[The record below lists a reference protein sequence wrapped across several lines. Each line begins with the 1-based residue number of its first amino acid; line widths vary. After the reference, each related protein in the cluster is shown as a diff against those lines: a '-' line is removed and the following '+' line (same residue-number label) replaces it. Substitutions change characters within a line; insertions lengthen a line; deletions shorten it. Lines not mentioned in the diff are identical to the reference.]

1 MKKLI
6 FSALMA
12 LSCGALFAADTDMY
26 LFWMISDNA
35 TVSGGGVLP
44 DDLSGYTAR
53 ISDGSGSNYLTLY
66 SALPNDG
73 GTSYGTSMTASQALG
88 YGFERWAAI
97 GGYDSGSFF
106 VELLADGS
114 DVVAYTS
121 EHMTYAQLASYMS
134 PMKGQAKPADAYGFS
149 TFTAVP
155 EPTSGLLLLLGVAG
169 LALRRKKM
177 QKA

>member
-12 LSCGALFAADTDMY
+12 LSCGALFADGTDMY

-35 TVSGGGVLP
+35 TVSGGGALP
-44 DDLSGYTAR
+44 ADLSGYTAR
-53 ISDGSGSNYLTLY
+53 INAGNDSFLTLY

-73 GTSYGTSMTASQALG
+73 GTSYGTSMDASQAVG
-88 YGFERWAAI
+88 YGFERWANI
-97 GGYDSGSFF
+97 SDYSSGSFML
-106 VELLADGS
+106 ELLNDTT
-114 DVVAYTS
+114 VAYQS
-121 EHMTYAQLASYMS
+121 ESVSYAALAQYMS
-134 PMKGQAKPADAYGFS
+134 SMSGMAAPADAYGFG